1 MTRWDCYGVTRERG
15 RGKKMFELIGVGIR
29 D

>member
-1 MTRWDCYGVTRERG
+1 MTRWDGYGATRARG
-15 RGKKMFELIGVGIR
+15 REKKMFELIGVGIR